1 MRWKRATVPGVLCV
15 AAACAWGAEFP
26 TGWRHDGTGRYP
38 EATPPV
44 TWSRTAVGSVVK
56 GLHSSADRPKGDTPD
71 GALAIPRGYV
81 RRWLLL
87 GPFDAESAA
96 DLDKDFLK
104 GEAAVQPSAGDKVDA
119 LEWKPF
125 TVPTE
130 QEINDK
136 MFWAPQN
143 ECEDRYG
150 LYAVTKVLGKVK
162 EKVFYAHAYVHSER
176 AGEVVFVIGHAG
188 PMKMLV
194 NGEEVFRGVKPHSGT
209 GAAVWM
215 FTRHQEHRR
224 LRIGET
230 PGNPRVTVSLRK
242 GWNRILCKFYD
253 AQGGKYQASMY
264 LVIVDR
270 PDIGYENKNIRWVTR
285 LPDWGV
291 SSPIVVRDRLF
302 LSCEPDLLLCLDKKT
317 GKILWTRSTAIYH
330 AVTDAERAAHPE
342 LKEIDPL
349 AAKLEDPNT
358 PYAEKPALRKQIQT
372 LLHKVDKEKYA
383 WPMAKSLPAT
393 GLTFPSPVSDGT
405 HVYVFY
411 THSIAAC
418 YDLAGNR
425 KWVRNMIEEISGHSS
440 FNMSA
445 PILVGD
451 RLILLRDYLAALDK
465 HTGTVLWK
473 SVELHGHSVDEWHD
487 PEKKMRYNA
496 NFSATP
502 TACRI
507 GAEDVIVCGLATVVR
522 ARDGKLLAIL
532 DQKGLG
538 NPRAGFVWDGADT
551 VWGVTSGLLK
561 VTFGGK
567 PDGAKLRRIQLHN
580 ELFFA
585 APLVHDG
592 IVYQLGIRGYLSA
605 VDAGTGR
612 TLYCRKL
619 DLDPWLWEWTLGA
632 CSSPT
637 LGGTYIY
644 IMDNQLNA
652 IVIRPGPEFEQV
664 AANRIDNFLE
674 RRLPERQ
681 QDSPMT
687 NPVFDGDCIYIR
699 GERDL
704 FCVGEPK

>member
-1 MRWKRATVPGVLCV
+1 MRWKTVTVLGVLCV
-15 AAACAWGAEFP
+15 AAAATWGAEFP

-44 TWSRTAVGSVVK
+44 TWSRTAVDSIVK
-56 GLHSSADRPKGDTPD
+56 GLHSSADRPKGDTPE

-87 GPFDAESAA
+87 GPFDAKGAES
-96 DLDKDFLK
+96 LD
-104 GEAAVQPSAGDKVDA
+104 EAGVRPSAGDKVGP

-136 MFWAPQN
+136 VFLAPQN
-143 ECEDRYG
+143 ECEQRYG

-162 EKVFYAHAYVHSER
+162 KKVFYAHAYVWSER
-176 AGEVVFVIGHAG
+176 AGKVVFVIGHAG
-188 PMKMLV
+188 SLRMRV
-194 NGEEVFRGVKPHSGT
+194 NGKEVFRSEKPHRGT

-224 LRIGET
+224 LLQGGT
-230 PGNPRVTVSLRK
+230 PGNPRVTVSLNK
-242 GWNRILCKFYD
+242 GWNRVLARLHD
-253 AQGGKYQASMY
+253 AQGGKYQGSLY
-264 LVIVDR
+264 LAIVDR
-270 PDIGYENKNIRWVTR
+270 PDIKYETTNIRWVTR

-291 SSPIVVRDRLF
+291 SSPIVVRDRIF
-302 LSCEPDLLLCLDKKT
+302 LSCEPDLLLCLDKRT

-330 AVTDAERAAHPE
+330 AITRADLAAHPE
-342 LKEIDPL
+342 LKGIAPL
-349 AAKLEDPNT
+349 AAKLEHRKT
-358 PYAEKPALRKQIQT
+358 PYAEKPALRKKIQT
-372 LLHKVDKEKYA
+372 LLHKVDKVKYA

-411 THSIAAC
+411 SHSVAAC
-418 YDLAGNR
+418 YDLEGNR
-425 KWVRNMIEEISGHSS
+425 KWTRNMIGEITGHTS
-440 FNMSA
+440 FNVSA

-451 RLILLRDYLAALDK
+451 KLILLRDYLAALDK
-465 HTGTVLWK
+465 HTGAVLWK
-473 SVELHGHSVDEWHD
+473 SPELHGHSVDKWHD
-487 PEKKMRYNA
+487 PEKKMRYNV

-507 GAEDVIVCGLATVVR
+507 GGEDVIVCGLASVVR
-522 ARDGKLLAIL
+522 ARDGKLLSIL
-532 DQKGLG
+532 EQKGIG

-561 VTFGGK
+561 VTFSGK
-567 PDGAKLRRIQLHN
+567 PDGAKLRRIGLHN
-580 ELFFA
+580 EHFFA
-585 APLVHDG
+585 APLLHDG

-605 VDAGTGR
+605 VDAKTVR
-612 TLYCRKL
+612 TLYCQKL

-632 CSSPT
+632 CTSPT
-637 LGGTYIY
+637 LGGKYVY
-644 IMDNQLNA
+644 LMDNQLNT
-652 IVIRPGPEFEQV
+652 IVIKPGPKFEQV
-664 AANRIDNFLE
+664 ARNAIDNFLE

-704 FCVGEPK
+704 FCIGKAN